1 MKQYSMATIGTS
13 HTMPI
18 PFNGSNTY
26 INFEK
31 LFSND
36 PLAYFSTDDENLQ
49 KAIEASKFFKEK
61 EIRLLG
67 EIESVEEV
75 VEEQEAK
82 AEIPTEQ
89 VEEKAPEAEIPA
101 EQVEEKAPEAEIP
114 AEQVEEQ
121 ATELIASS
129 EAEAPKEIVNE
140 EVTTFQEAKKI
151 LTSAP
156 YNVSRQA
163 LTSPER
169 VFKKAS
175 ENGITFPNLHI
186 PEA

>member
-101 EQVEEKAPEAEIP
+101 EQVEE
-114 AEQVEEQ
+114 Q

>member
-18 PFNGSNTY
+18 PFNGTNTY

-61 EIRLLG
+61 EIRILG
-67 EIESVEEV
+67 EIESAEIVEEV
-75 VEEQEAK
+75 EPEPDAEKAEEVKLPETTTEAEKVEEVK
-82 AEIPTEQ
+82 VP
-89 VEEKAPEAEIPA
+89 EEVKAP
-101 EQVEEKAPEAEIP
+101 VK
-114 AEQVEEQ
+114 
-121 ATELIASS
+121 
-129 EAEAPKEIVNE
+129 KEVVNE

-151 LTSAP
+151 LTSEP

-169 VFKKAS
+169 VLKKAS
-175 ENGITFPNLHI
+175 ENGITFTNLHL